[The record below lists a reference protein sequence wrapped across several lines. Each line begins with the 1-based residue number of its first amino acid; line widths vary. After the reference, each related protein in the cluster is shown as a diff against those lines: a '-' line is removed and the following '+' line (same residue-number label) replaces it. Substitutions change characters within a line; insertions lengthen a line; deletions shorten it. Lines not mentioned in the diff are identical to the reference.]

1 MPKRTDIKSIM
12 IIGAGPIVIGQA
24 CEFDY
29 SGAQACKALKEEGY
43 RVILVNSNPATIM
56 TDPGLADAT
65 YIEPITPEMVAKIIE
80 KERPDALLPT
90 MGGQTGLNTS
100 LALEEMG
107 VLDKYGVEMIGA
119 KREAIEMAEDRKL
132 FREAMD
138 RLGIEN
144 PRAAIVTAPKD
155 ATGKKDLAAGVR
167 LALDTLEEVGLP
179 AIIRPAFTM
188 GGTGGG
194 VAYNR
199 DDYEAIC
206 RSGMD
211 ASPVGQILV
220 DESLL
225 GWKEYEMEVVRDTA
239 DNAIIVCSIENV
251 DPMGVHTGDSITV
264 APALTLTDKEY
275 QIMRNHSIAVLRE
288 IGVETG
294 GSNVQWAVNPVD
306 GRMVVIE
313 MNPRVS
319 RSSALAS
326 KATGFPIAK
335 IAAKLAVGY
344 TLDELDNDIT
354 KVTPASFEPTIDYV
368 VTKIPKFAF
377 EKFPGA
383 EPNLTTAMK
392 SVGEAMSIGRTIHES
407 MQKAL
412 ASMESGLTGF
422 DEIAIPGVSVG
433 PWEQATGDKAAIVK
447 AIAQAT
453 PDRLRT
459 IAQAMRHG
467 LSDDEIHATTM
478 FDPWFL
484 ARIREIIEVE
494 RGLRNDGLPVTE
506 KSLRHLKMM
515 GFTDARLAALTGRD
529 EANVRAARH
538 NLGVTAVFKRI
549 DTCAAEFEAQTPYM
563 YSTYEVPVF
572 DEVECEARPTDRKKV
587 VILGGGPNRIGQG
600 IEFDYCCCHACYAL
614 TDAGYETIMI
624 NCNPETVSTD
634 YDTSDRLYFEPLTF
648 EHVMEILRVEQEN
661 GTLHGVI
668 VQFGG
673 QTPLK
678 IAGALHA
685 EGIPI
690 LGTTPDAI
698 DLAEDRERFQQLV
711 QGLGLR
717 QPNNGIAHSDAEAL
731 EIAAEIGFP
740 LVIRPS
746 YVLGGRAMEIV
757 RDQASLERYISDAVV
772 VSGKSP
778 VLLDSYLAGA
788 VELDVDALCD
798 GTDVHV
804 AGIMQHIE
812 EAGVHSGDSACS
824 LPPYSLP
831 REIIAEVEKQTEALA
846 RALNVVGLM
855 NIQFAVKDG
864 DIYLI
869 EVNPRASRTVPFVAK
884 ATDSAIASIAARIMA
899 GEPLS
904 NFPQRPAYDKDAAY
918 EDVLPLGDPMTLAD
932 PNMPWFSVKE
942 AVLPFARFPGVD
954 TILGPEMRSTG
965 EVMGWDR
972 DFPRAFLKAQMG
984 AGMVLP
990 GKGCAFI
997 SIKDA
1002 DKTEDMLTTARILL
1016 DQGFTLVATRGTAKW
1031 LTDNGMECGV
1041 VNKVYEGRPDVTD
1054 MMRDEAIHLVM
1065 NTTEGAQA
1073 VEDSKSIRSIALY
1086 DKIPYFTTAAGSYAA
1101 ALAIRAQADGDVGV
1115 KALQA

>member
-56 TDPGLADAT
+56 TDPELADAT

-107 VLDKYGVEMIGA
+107 VLDKFGVEMIGA
-119 KREAIEMAEDRKL
+119 KRDAIEMAEDRKL

-144 PRAAIVTAPKD
+144 PKAAIVTAPKD
-155 ATGKKDLAAGVR
+155 ANGKKDLAEGVR
-167 LALDTLEEVGLP
+167 LSLEILEEVGLP

-225 GWKEYEMEVVRDTA
+225 GWKEFEMEVVRDTA

-377 EKFPGA
+377 EKFPGST
-383 EPNLTTAMK
+383 PNLTTAMK

-412 ASMESGLTGF
+412 ASMEEGLTGF
-422 DEIAIPGVSVG
+422 NEIDIPGVGVD
-433 PWEQATGDKAAIVK
+433 PWDIEGANTAAIVK
-447 AIAQAT
+447 AISQQT

-467 LSDDEIHATTM
+467 LSDDEIHGVTM

-484 ARIREIIEVE
+484 ARIREIIETE
-494 RGLRNDGLPVTE
+494 RSVRKDGLPVTE
-506 KSLRHLKMM
+506 KALRDLKMM
-515 GFTDARLAALTGRD
+515 GFTDARLAELTGRT
-529 EANVRAARH
+529 EANVRGARI

-563 YSTYEVPVF
+563 YSTYEAPVF
-572 DEVECEARPTDRKKV
+572 GEAECEARPTDRKKV

-614 TDAGYETIMI
+614 TDAGYETIMV

-648 EHVMEILRVEQEN
+648 EHVMEIMRVEQEN

-678 IAGALHA
+678 LANALEEA
-685 EGIPI
+685 GIPI

-711 QGLGLR
+711 QGLGLK
-717 QPNNGIAHSDAEAL
+717 QPRNGIAHSDAEAL
-731 EIAAEIGFP
+731 EIASEIGFP

-757 RDQASLERYISDAVV
+757 RDLPSLERYISQAVV
-772 VSGKSP
+772 VSGDSP
-778 VLLDSYLAGA
+778 VLLDSYLSGA

-798 GTDVHV
+798 GKDVHV
-804 AGIMQHIE
+804 AGVMQHIE

-824 LPPYSLP
+824 LPPYSLS
-831 REIIAEVEKQTEALA
+831 RDVIAEVEKQTHALA
-846 RALNVVGLM
+846 KALNVVGLM
-855 NIQFAVKDG
+855 NIQFALKDG

-904 NFPQRPAYDKDAAY
+904 NFPLRAPYDKDAAY
-918 EDVLPLGDPMTLAD
+918 DDVLPLGDPLTLAD

-984 AGMVLP
+984 AGNPLP
-990 GKGCAFI
+990 SDGCAFL

-1002 DKTEDMLTTARILL
+1002 DKTEDMLTAARILL
-1016 DQGFTLVATRGTAKW
+1016 DQGFTIVATRGTAKW
-1031 LTDNGMECGV
+1031 LNEHGMDCGI

-1054 MMRDEAIHLVM
+1054 MMKDEAIHLVM

-1073 VEDSKSIRSIALY
+1073 VDDSKSIRAIALY
-1086 DKIPYFTTAAGSYAA
+1086 DRIPYFTTAAGSYAA

-1115 KALQA
+1115 KALQG

>member
-433 PWEQATGDKAAIVK
+433 PWEEATGDKAAIVK

-798 GTDVHV
+798 GKAVHV

-1002 DKTEDMLTTARILL
+1002 DKTEDMLSTARILL

>member
-1 MPKRTDIKSIM
+1 MPKRTDIQSIM

-29 SGAQACKALKEEGY
+29 SGAQACKALREEGY

-65 YIEPITPEMVAKIIE
+65 YIEPITPEIVAKIIE

-107 VLDKYGVEMIGA
+107 VLEKFGVEMIGA
-119 KREAIEMAEDRKL
+119 KRDAIEMAEDRKL

-144 PRAAIVTAPKD
+144 PKAEIITAPKRAD
-155 ATGKKDLAAGVR
+155 GSKDLEAGVA
-167 LALDTLEEVGLP
+167 LALETLEQVGLP
-179 AIIRPAFTM
+179 AIIRPAYTL

-199 DDYEAIC
+199 DDYMAIC

-294 GSNVQWAVNPVD
+294 GSNVQWAINPAD

-368 VTKIPKFAF
+368 VTKIPRFAF
-377 EKFPGA
+377 EKFPGS
-383 EPNLTTAMK
+383 EPHLTTAMK
-392 SVGEAMSIGRTIHES
+392 SVGEVMAIGRTFHES
-407 MQKAL
+407 LQKAL
-412 ASMESGLTGF
+412 ASMETGLTGF
-422 DEIAIPGVSVG
+422 DEMEIPGADD
-433 PWEQATGDKAAIVK
+433 PATGQAAITR
-447 AIAQAT
+447 ALAQQT
-453 PDRLRT
+453 PDRLRV
-459 IAQAMRHG
+459 IAQAMREG
-467 LSDDEIHATTM
+467 LSDDDIFAITK

-484 ARIREIIEVE
+484 ARIREVIEAEQDVE
-494 RGLRNDGLPVTE
+494 AAGLPLDAAGLRA
-506 KSLRHLKMM
+506 LKMM
-515 GFTDARLAALTGRD
+515 GFSDARLAALTGQM
-529 EANVRAARH
+529 EADVRSARH
-538 NLGVTAVFKRI
+538 RAGVTAVFKRI

-563 YSTYEVPVF
+563 YSTYESPVF
-572 DEVECEARPTDRKKV
+572 GEVECEARPSERKKV

-600 IEFDYCCCHACYAL
+600 IEFDYCCCHACFAL
-614 TDAGYETIMI
+614 TEAGYETIMV

-678 IAGALHA
+678 LANALEAAGS
-685 EGIPI
+685 PI

-698 DLAEDRERFQQLV
+698 DLAEDRERFQSLV
-711 QGLGLR
+711 TELGLK
-717 QPNNGIAHSDAEAL
+717 QPKNGIAHTDAEAL
-731 EIAAEIGFP
+731 EIAADIGFP

-757 RDQASLERYISDAVV
+757 RDQAGLERYISEAVV
-772 VSGKSP
+772 VSGDSP
-778 VLLDSYLAGA
+778 VLLDSYLSGA

-798 GTDVHV
+798 GDAVHV

-831 REIIAEVEKQTEALA
+831 ADIIAEVKRQTHALA

-855 NIQFAVKDG
+855 NVQFAVKDG
-864 DIYLI
+864 DVYLI

-884 ATDSAIASIAARIMA
+884 STDSAIASIAARVMA
-899 GEPLS
+899 GEKLS
-904 NFPQRPAYDKDAAY
+904 AFPMRPPYDADASY
-918 EDVLPLGDPMTLAD
+918 DSVLPLADPMTLAD

-942 AVLPFARFPGVD
+942 AVMPFARFPGVD

-972 DFPRAFLKAQMG
+972 TFARAFLKAQMG

-990 GKGCAFI
+990 DAGCAFI
-997 SIKDA
+997 SIKDM
-1002 DKTEDMLTTARILL
+1002 DKTDATLKAAKTLTGL
-1016 DQGFTLVATRGTAKW
+1016 GFTLVATRGTAAW
-1031 LTDNGMECGV
+1031 LDAQGVACGV

-1054 MMRDEAIHLVM
+1054 MMKDNGIQLVF

-1086 DKIPYFTTAAGSYAA
+1086 DKIPYFTTAAGAQAA
-1101 ALAIRAQADGDVGV
+1101 AMAIREQAAGDVGV
-1115 KALQA
+1115 KALQG

>member
-1 MPKRTDIKSIM
+1 MPKRTDIHSIM

-29 SGAQACKALKEEGY
+29 SGAQACKALREEGY

-65 YIEPITPEMVAKIIE
+65 YIEPITPEVVAKIIE
-80 KERPDALLPT
+80 KERPDAILPT
-90 MGGQTGLNTS
+90 MGGQTGLNTA
-100 LALEEMG
+100 LALADMG
-107 VLDKYGVEMIGA
+107 VLDKFNVELIGA

-144 PRAAIVTAPKD
+144 PKATIVAAPKL
-155 ATGKKDLAAGVR
+155 ANGKYDIAAGV
-167 LALDTLEEVGLP
+167 AKAMGDLEHIGLP
-179 AIIRPAFTM
+179 AIIRPAFTL

-199 DDYEAIC
+199 DDYEAIVK
-206 RSGMD
+206 SGLE
-211 ASPVGQILV
+211 ASPMAQVLV

-225 GWKEYEMEVVRDTA
+225 GWKEYEMEVVRDKA
-239 DNAIIVCSIENV
+239 DNAIIVCSIENI

-275 QIMRNHSIAVLRE
+275 QIMRNGSIAVLRE

-294 GSNVQWAVNPVD
+294 GSNVQWAINPVD

-368 VTKIPKFAF
+368 VTKIPRFAF
-377 EKFPGA
+377 EKFPGSQ
-383 EPNLTTAMK
+383 PLLTTAMK
-392 SVGEAMSIGRTIHES
+392 SVGEAMAIGRTIHES

-412 ASMESGLTGF
+412 ASLETGLTGF
-422 DEIAIPGVSVG
+422 DEIAIEGAP
-433 PWEQATGDKAAIVK
+433 DRAAISK
-447 AIAQAT
+447 ALSVAT
-453 PDRLRT
+453 PDRLRV
-459 IAQAMRHG
+459 IAQAMREG
-467 LSDDEIHATTM
+467 LSNDEIQAITA

-484 ARIREIIEVE
+484 ARIREIIDAEHE
-494 RGLRNDGLPVTE
+494 IRTHGLPSTAEGLRGL
-506 KSLRHLKMM
+506 KIM
-515 GFTDARLAALTGRD
+515 GFTDARLAKLTGQD
-529 EANVRAARH
+529 ETSVRRARRG
-538 NLGVTAVFKRI
+538 LGVTAVFKRI

-563 YSTYEVPVF
+563 YSTYEMPAMG
-572 DEVECEARPTDRKKV
+572 DVECESRPSAAKKV

-600 IEFDYCCCHACYAL
+600 IEFDYCCCHACFAL
-614 TDAGYETIMI
+614 TEAGYETIMV

-634 YDTSDRLYFEPLTF
+634 YDTSDRLYFEPLTL
-648 EHVMEILRVEQEN
+648 EHVLEILRVEQDN

-678 IAGALHA
+678 LAQALKD

-698 DLAEDRERFQQLV
+698 DLAEDRERFQALLND
-711 QGLGLR
+711 LGLK
-717 QPNNGIAHSDAEAL
+717 QPVNGIAHSREEAFD
-731 EIAAEIGFP
+731 IAARVGYP

-757 RDQASLERYISDAVV
+757 RDDAQLERYINTAVQ
-772 VSGKSP
+772 VSGTSP
-778 VLLDSYLAGA
+778 VLLDSYLSGA
-788 VELDVDALCD
+788 VEVDVDALSD
-798 GTDVHV
+798 GEAVHV
-804 AGIMQHIE
+804 AGIMEHIE
-812 EAGVHSGDSACS
+812 EAGVHSGDSACC
-824 LPPYSLP
+824 LPPHQLS
-831 REIIAEVEKQTEALA
+831 AETVAELKKQTVQMAIALQ
-846 RALNVVGLM
+846 VVGLM
-855 NIQFAVKDG
+855 NVQFAIKDG
-864 DIYLI
+864 VIYVL

-884 ATDSAIASIAARIMA
+884 ATDSAIASIAARLMA
-899 GEPLS
+899 GEKLS
-904 NFPQRPAYDKDAAY
+904 AFPERAPYDAGVGPDSP
-918 EDVLPLGDPMTLAD
+918 LPLADAMTLAD
-932 PNMPWFSVKE
+932 PITPWYSVKE

-954 TILGPEMRSTG
+954 PLLGPEMRSTG

-972 DFPRAFLKAQMG
+972 SFALAFLKAQMG

-990 GKGCAFI
+990 EAGRVFL
-997 SIKDA
+997 SVKDA
-1002 DKTEDMLTTARILL
+1002 DKSEALASAARDLIAM
-1016 DQGFTLVATRGTAKW
+1016 GFTITATRGTAAW
-1031 LTDNGMECGV
+1031 LKAEGV
-1041 VNKVYEGRPDVTD
+1041 VAESVAKVYEGRPNIVDRLKNED
-1054 MMRDEAIHLVM
+1054 IALVM
-1065 NTTEGAQA
+1065 NTTEGTQ
-1073 VEDSKSIRSIALY
+1073 SIADSRDIRRVALM
-1086 DKIPYFTTAAGSYAA
+1086 DRIPYFTTAAASVAA
-1101 ALAIRAQADGDVGV
+1101 VAAMKARGEGYGV
-1115 KALQA
+1115 RTLQG